1 MTNFIK
7 AITNPDKYSIE
18 VPIHKIVADNK
29 VDENWIQNIIV
40 HLKSGKTVKSIVVVK
55 HPDKDYFAVLD
66 GHHRY
71 WAQKELDMKT
81 IKCAVVE
88 DFIGLGFY
96 LTKEGVFQPNPKI
109 TKYIRIPIKRFNQYI
124 YEFIKNPEKLFNR

>member
-81 IKCAVVE
+81 IKCAIVE